1 MKKYKLLYF
10 VSEDEYFITH
20 KIDQAKS
27 ALKIFREIKIICN
40 FSKYKNIIKLSG
52 FKIQD
57 FKFNRRSVNFFE
69 NFKNFYNYFLV
80 VKNYKPNIVQCF
92 ALKPMLY
99 SVIAN
104 FFSKQDT
111 KVLCCVVGMGYL
123 FINKTLFTKIYKN
136 LFFFLL
142 KNFHY

>member
-10 VSEDEYFITH
+10 GSEDEYFITH

-40 FSKYKNIIKLSG
+40 FSTYKSRIKSSG

-69 NFKNFYNYFLV
+69 KFKNFYNYFLV
-80 VKNYKPNIVQCF
+80 VKNYKPNIVQSF
-92 ALKPMLY
+92 LKY
-99 SVIAN
+99 TIFGN
-104 FFSKQDT
+104 
-111 KVLCCVVGMGYL
+111 G
-123 FINKTLFTKIYKN
+123 
-136 LFFFLL
+136 
-142 KNFHY
+142 